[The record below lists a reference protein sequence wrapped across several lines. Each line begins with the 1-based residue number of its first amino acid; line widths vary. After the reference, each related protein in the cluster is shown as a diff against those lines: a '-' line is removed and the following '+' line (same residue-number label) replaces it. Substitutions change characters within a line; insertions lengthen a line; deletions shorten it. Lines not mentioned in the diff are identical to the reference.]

1 MGYLS
6 SRVSE
11 GSTHAGI
18 ALVLQALKSVFGAE
32 WHSLLDALTVFFAG
46 TAAAIPDGA
55 GKDAVK

>member
-1 MGYLS
+1 MGYIS
-6 SRVSE
+6 GRMAE

-55 GKDAVK
+55 NQAK